1 MTRKLL
7 LAFIIIFGLY
17 YVFFIEI
24 ISQPLVMVFKLL
36 PMMLIILLAILTK
49 AENIIPYKTLI
60 ILALIFCAFGDYTLQ
75 WFILGLSCFLVG
87 HLFYIRAF
95 LSEKGTTA
103 PRWIIIL
110 LAIYGLSMMI
120 WIGSS
125 LIEENKIILAIAV
138 SAYMIVILV
147 MGSTSFRTGSKVA
160 VSGALLFIISDS
172 VLAINKF
179 MFSVDYSHQI
189 IMLTY
194 YSAQILMA
202 LSIPKYSAIRSKV
215 IQYKH

>member
-7 LAFIIIFGLY
+7 LAFIIITGLF
-17 YVFFIEI
+17 YVFFIET

-36 PMMLIILLAILTK
+36 PMILIIMLAILTK
-49 AENIIPYKTLI
+49 AANSIPYKTLI
-60 ILALIFCAFGDYTLQ
+60 IIALIFCAFGDYTLQ
-75 WFILGLSCFLVG
+75 WFIIGLSCFLVG

-95 LSEKGTTA
+95 VSAKETTA
-103 PRWIIIL
+103 PLWITVL
-110 LAIYGLSMMI
+110 LAIYGVSMMI

-138 SAYMIVILV
+138 FTYMIVILV
-147 MGSTSFRTGSKVA
+147 MGWSSFRTGSKLA
-160 VSGALLFIISDS
+160 VSGAILFIISDS

-179 MFSVDYSHQI
+179 MFSVEYSHQL

-194 YSAQILMA
+194 YSAQILMT

-215 IQYKH
+215 IQ